1 MENKFDYDLS
11 SDFVK
16 THLTMLQA
24 IIARMATNSS
34 ACKNWCITVVSAM
47 LILIIDKNKPVF
59 LFYTLLPVALFF
71 FLDLYYLALEVCFRN
86 SHNIFIKKI
95 HLNKLLKTD
104 VFKIQPSGS
113 MLVATLGSV
122 LSPSIAFFYG
132 FLIIMI
138 FTTKVIIN

>member
-47 LILIIDKNKPVF
+47 LIFIIDKNKTPF
-59 LFYTLLPVALFF
+59 IFYTLLPIALFLI
-71 FLDLYYLALEVCFRN
+71 LDLYYLSLEVCFRN
-86 SHNIFIKKI
+86 SHNIFIQKI
-95 HLNKLLKTD
+95 HTERLLKTD
-104 VFKIQPSGS
+104 VFKLQPSGS
-113 MLVATLGSV
+113 LTLAFWGSV

-132 FLIIMI
+132 FLLTMVFAVKIII
-138 FTTKVIIN
+138 S